1 MHKFIAPIDARRDE
15 TVTRPAAR
23 LDFYRGVATRFEAG
37 TRHVLSR
44 LRQLQD
50 SEGLSE
56 KNRAALAEYI
66 AHYEV
71 SITRWERRRV
81 GLDRRARWW
90 G

>member
-1 MHKFIAPIDARRDE
+1 MHKFIAPIDDTRDE
-15 TVTRPAAR
+15 TPTPPAAQ

-50 SEGLSE
+50 SEGLPE
-56 KNRAALAEYI
+56 KNRTALAEHI
-66 AHYEV
+66 AQYVV
-71 SITRWERRRV
+71 SITPRERRRV